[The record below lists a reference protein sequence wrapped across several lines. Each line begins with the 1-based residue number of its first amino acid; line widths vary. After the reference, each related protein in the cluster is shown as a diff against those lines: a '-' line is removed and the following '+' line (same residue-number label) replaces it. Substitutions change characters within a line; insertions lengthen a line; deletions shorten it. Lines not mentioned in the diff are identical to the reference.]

1 MRSRAG
7 ANPEDRVR
15 TFAPTGTTRWSP
27 RGGRTETDGVHD
39 DLPPGSTGFTAV
51 NAEFFGDAVTGWGE
65 AGGPS
70 PDFRT
75 DQDHPVVAAR
85 RPGGD

>member
-1 MRSRAG
+1 M
-7 ANPEDRVR
+7 
-15 TFAPTGTTRWSP
+15 
-27 RGGRTETDGVHD
+27 HD

-65 AGGPS
+65 PGGLS

-75 DQDHPVVAAR
+75 DRDHPVVAAR
-85 RPGGD
+85 RSDGD